1 MKPWIVLLALG
12 MALCG
17 PTFAH
22 LLKID
27 RDIGVLM
34 HIDPGDSP
42 VAREKATL
50 FFDIQ
55 DRTGRFGA
63 AQCDCRFRI
72 QKEGAEVFEG
82 KLLLQN
88 AQSTAAVYSFPEAG
102 VYRVQVTGAPQMGAV
117 FQAFSVGFDL
127 RVEHGE
133 AERSWTEELLAFWP
147 LWTVLGLVL
156 AGWIAVLAKNR

>member
-1 MKPWIVLLALG
+1 MKALVVLLAFG

-17 PTFAH
+17 QALAH
-22 LLKID
+22 VLKID

-42 VAREKATL
+42 VERDKATL

-63 AQCDCRFRI
+63 GQCDCRLRI
-72 QKEGAEVFEG
+72 QRDGAQVFEG
-82 KLLLQN
+82 KLAVQS
-88 AQSTAAVYSFPEAG
+88 AQSAAASYSFPEAG
-102 VYRVQVTGAPQMGAV
+102 MYRVEVSGQPQPGAV
-117 FQAFSVGFDL
+117 FQAFTAAFDV
-127 RVEHGE
+127 RVERGSSG
-133 AERSWTEELLAFWP
+133 AWTDERLAFWP

>member
-1 MKPWIVLLALG
+1 MKPLVVLLALG

-17 PTFAH
+17 QALAH
-22 LLKID
+22 MLKID

-42 VAREKATL
+42 VERDKATL

-63 AQCDCRFRI
+63 GQCDCRFRV
-72 QKEGAEVFEG
+72 QRDGGQVFEG
-82 KLLLQN
+82 KLSMQS
-88 AQSTAAVYSFPEAG
+88 AQSTAASYSFPEAG
-102 VYRVQVTGAPQMGAV
+102 MYRVEVSGQPQMGAV
-117 FQAFSVGFDL
+117 FQPFRVAFDV
-127 RVEHGE
+127 RVERVNSE
-133 AERSWTEELLAFWP
+133 ATWADDLLAFWP

-156 AGWIAVLAKNR
+156 AGWITVLAKNR